1 MNSSETFNL
10 EKSLTRIRDI
20 QSLLQE
26 GNQPFDDS
34 VGLFEEATQL
44 INACRSYLLEAE
56 VKLQKLS
63 EK

>member
-1 MNSSETFNL
+1 MSVTEPFHLETAL
-10 EKSLTRIRDI
+10 IRIREI

-26 GNQPFDDS
+26 GNQPFDES
-34 VGLFEEATQL
+34 VLLFEEATQL
-44 INACRSYLLEAE
+44 IAQSRTYLLEAE